1 MPEPVTLELSFPYWT
16 AYRATL
22 QILIRSPMHIA
33 FSAVFPVM
41 GMALIYVWVSH
52 NHAITLSNIVLLL
65 ACFMFTPLI
74 TAVTLYM
81 GRRRN
86 PLSVGPFQYLFDDSG
101 IHASGSAF
109 EHTIRWNAVRKIVE
123 TSEFILFY
131 FAPTN
136 AIAMPKPQL
145 QAVGALDAIRAIA
158 YANLSA
164 IR

>member
-1 MPEPVTLELSFPYWT
+1 
-16 AYRATL
+16 
-22 QILIRSPMHIA
+22 
-33 FSAVFPVM
+33 
-41 GMALIYVWVSH
+41 
-52 NHAITLSNIVLLL
+52 
-65 ACFMFTPLI
+65 
-74 TAVTLYM
+74 M

-136 AIAMPKPQL
+136 AIAMPNPQL